1 MTVTRRNLRNILCT
15 MFTVPLIAGCAQ
27 ADLTTLQAQRAELS
41 NINDQLERD
50 VDGLDQKLDA
60 LDLER
65 DELLTEAQL
74 TTSTRQLTDSYLDQL
89 RRIRNVGRSS
99 TGSTSSSGS
108 TATSSGGN
116 TSTTSTIAP
125 KEALTITA
133 YNISP
138 GGSSGE
144 VDMERGTISQTFDV
158 SAANS
163 IELNV
168 VSDTPST
175 CTVQQVKLRDGY
187 TRRFDAT
194 FTLVGTGDCSITAS
208 YPGDN
213 TYEPATITTTI
224 TVT

>member
-1 MTVTRRNLRNILCT
+1 MTVPRRNLRSILCT

-41 NINDQLERD
+41 DINDQLERD
-50 VDGLDQKLDA
+50 VDGLDQELDA

-65 DELLTEAQL
+65 DELLTDTQL
-74 TTSTRQLTDSYLDQL
+74 TADTRRLTDSYIDQL
-89 RRIRNVGRSS
+89 RRIRNVGRA
-99 TGSTSSSGS
+99 GSTSSSSGS
-108 TATSSGGN
+108 TSSSSGGN
-116 TSTTSTIAP
+116 ASTTSTIAP

-133 YNISP
+133 YDISP

-158 SAANS
+158 SAANP
-163 IELNV
+163 IELTV

-175 CTVQQVKLRDGY
+175 CALQQVTRVDGY
-187 TRRFDAT
+187 KNRFNAT
-194 FTLVGTGDCSITAS
+194 FALVGTGDCSITAS

-213 TYEPATITTTI
+213 TYEPATTTESI
-224 TVT
+224 TVM